1 MLRCPSAAQYEERN
15 IYEALVTRQRHGSLG
30 RYSPHTT
37 GAALG
42 SLVWGFQKH
51 QAPLTGHDGCVN
63 TLRWNPSG
71 TRLVSGSD
79 DCMLNLWDSRGVLLE
94 RLQTRHC
101 FNIFDAQFK
110 PHNENIIASCAAD
123 GGICL
128 TPVNARGAAGG
139 ATATG
144 GSIVWTARS
153 TMALKLSF
161 RPGEPEV
168 LLCSL
173 GDGSV
178 RIFDLRIAR
187 PLVAS
192 IPVVPDRGRALIV
205 AEFSPSGDLIATGAD
220 DTVRILDFRRC
231 SHSDNGQGQQRAI
244 QPIHAVRMKPLQRG
258 TSGVSGV
265 SWSKGGRLVL
275 ANFMGGDIV
284 LFDTIEAQK
293 LLLQKKPSRAAEGLE
308 VPGVPETPENGEV
321 MGPLGTTEVSVEE
334 GDIPTISAESSVRQ
348 RFHGRSNQ
356 RTFAK
361 GVAFLFDDRYV
372 VSGGDCGNLFIW
384 RTSDGQ
390 LLQRLKADG
399 SICNCVAPHPTLP
412 LVAAS
417 GIDDT
422 VKLFEVGG
430 FDRPPLVRR
439 TTPLSR
445 GCRLLNVVSAANALR
460 GTGTTPSCRSWLPK
474 VKRYMSQRLA
484 ALRALPSLGCCRC
497 RNPRQPSDSTFS

>member
-1 MLRCPSAAQYEERN
+1 MLHRPVAAQYEEHN
-15 IYEALVTRQRHGSLG
+15 IFEALVTRQRHGSLG
-30 RYSPHTT
+30 RYSPLTT

-42 SLVWGFQKH
+42 SLVWGFQRH
-51 QAPLTGHDGCVN
+51 RPPLVGHDGCVN
-63 TLRWNPSG
+63 TLKWNPSG

-79 DCMLNLWDSRGVLLE
+79 DCMLNLWDARGAMLQ

-110 PHNENIIASCAAD
+110 PHDEGVIASCAAD

-128 TPVNARGAAGG
+128 TPVNASGSSSH
-139 ATATG
+139 

-153 TMALKLSF
+153 IVALKLSF
-161 RPGEPEV
+161 RPCEPEV

-178 RIFDLRIAR
+178 RIFDLRIPR
-187 PLVAS
+187 PLITS

-231 SHSDNGQGQQRAI
+231 NDGRTRAA
-244 QPIHAVRMKPLQRG
+244 QPIRAVRLKPLQRG
-258 TSGVSGV
+258 TCGVSAV

-275 ANFMGGDIV
+275 ANYMGGDI
-284 LFDTIEAQK
+284 LMFDTIEAQNR
-293 LLLQKKPSRAAEGLE
+293 LLQKPIRSPETPP
-308 VPGVPETPENGEV
+308 VPGVPQQTDHRED
-321 MGPLGTTEVSVEE
+321 TTEVIVEE
-334 GDIPTISAESSVRQ
+334 GEIPTLSAESCVRQ

-361 GVAFLFDDRYV
+361 EVRFLFEDRYV

-384 RTSDGQ
+384 RTSDGT
-390 LLQRLKADG
+390 LLQRLRADG

-422 VKLFEVGG
+422 VKFFEVGG

-439 TTPLSR
+439 TPVNR
-445 GCRLLNVVSAANALR
+445 GRCLLNVVSAAGALR
-460 GTGTTPSCRSWLPK
+460 STGTSSSCRSWLPLLS
-474 VKRYMSQRLA
+474 RYMASRCAAMRLLLRCCPPRARPQQASQA
-484 ALRALPSLGCCRC
+484 PELP
-497 RNPRQPSDSTFS
+497 PA

>member
-1 MLRCPSAAQYEERN
+1 MLRSPAPAQYEERN
-15 IYEALVTRQRHGSLG
+15 ILEALVTRQRHGSLG

-51 QAPLTGHDGCVN
+51 NSPLHGHDGCVN
-63 TLRWNPSG
+63 TLKWNPSG

-79 DCMLNLWDSRGVLLE
+79 DCMLNLWDAHGAMIE
-94 RLQTRHC
+94 RLHTRHC

-110 PHNENIIASCAAD
+110 PHNEGIIASCAAD
-123 GGICL
+123 GGVCL
-128 TPVNARGAAGG
+128 THVNAAGG
-139 ATATG
+139 ASAG
-144 GSIVWTARS
+144 GNILWTARA

-161 RPGEPEV
+161 RPCEPEV
-168 LLCSL
+168 LMCSL

-187 PLVAS
+187 PHVSS
-192 IPVVPDRGRALIV
+192 IPVVPDTGKALIV
-205 AEFSPSGDLIATGAD
+205 AEFSPCGDLIATGAD
-220 DTVRILDFRRC
+220 DTVRIHDFRRC
-231 SHSDNGQGQQRAI
+231 SDSTDLQQRAS
-244 QPIHAVRMKPLQRG
+244 QPIHTVRMKPPQRG

-265 SWSKGGRLVL
+265 AWSRGGRLLL

-284 LFDTIEAQK
+284 MFDTMEALK
-293 LLLQKKPSRAAEGLE
+293 RLLQKPVRTTADATE
-308 VPGVPETPENGEV
+308 VPGVPEASEATEDTSTPV
-321 MGPLGTTEVSVEE
+321 V
-334 GDIPTISAESSVRQ
+334 SAESSVRQ

-361 GVAFLFDDRYV
+361 EVRFLFDDRYV

-384 RTSDGQ
+384 RTSDGT
-390 LLQRLKADG
+390 LLQRLRADG
-399 SICNCVAPHPTLP
+399 SICNCVAPHPSLP

-439 TTPLSR
+439 TPPQSR
-445 GCRLLNVVSAANALR
+445 GRCLLSVVGAASALR
-460 GTGTTPSCRSWLPK
+460 GSAGSSPCRSWMPML
-474 VKRYMSQRLA
+474 KRYLA
-484 ALRALPSLGCCRC
+484 RRMAAFRCPQCCR
-497 RNPRQPSDSTFS
+497 RRQQQQPQAELPAFA

>member
-1 MLRCPSAAQYEERN
+1 MSRNPAPVQYDERN
-15 IYEALVTRQRHGSLG
+15 IFEALVTRQRHGSLG

-51 QAPLTGHDGCVN
+51 LAPLKGHDGCVN
-63 TLRWNPSG
+63 TIRWNSLG

-79 DCMLNLWDSRGVLLE
+79 DCMLNLWDAHGVMLE
-94 RLQTRHC
+94 RLHTRHC

-110 PHNENIIASCAAD
+110 PHDEATIASCAAD

-128 TPVNARGAAGG
+128 THVNGSGG
-139 ATATG
+139 AHG
-144 GSIVWTARS
+144 GGRVVWTARS

-161 RPGEPEV
+161 WPAQPEV

-178 RIFDLRIAR
+178 RIFDLRASR
-187 PLVAS
+187 PLVSS

-205 AEFSPSGDLIATGAD
+205 AEFSPCGNLIATGAD

-231 SHSDNGQGQQRAI
+231 SRCTDGQQRGA
-244 QPIHAVRMKPLQRG
+244 QPIRAVRMKPLQRG
-258 TSGVSGV
+258 TCGVSGV

-275 ANFMGGDIV
+275 ANYLGGDIV
-284 LFDTIEAQK
+284 MFDTIEAQK
-293 LLLQKKPSRAAEGLE
+293 LLLQKPIRGADCPE
-308 VPGVPETPENGEV
+308 VPGVPEAPDHSEARGA
-321 MGPLGTTEVSVEE
+321 MGSSTEVLVEDS
-334 GDIPTISAESSVRQ
+334 DIPTVSAESSVRQ

-361 GVAFLFDDRYV
+361 EVRFLFDDRYV

-384 RTSDGQ
+384 RTSDGT
-390 LLQRLKADG
+390 LLQRLRADG
-399 SICNCVAPHPTLP
+399 SICNCVAPHPSLP

-422 VKLFEVGG
+422 VKFFEVGG

-439 TTPLSR
+439 TPALSR
-445 GCRLLNVVSAANALR
+445 SRRLLNVVGAAGALR
-460 GTGTTPSCRSWLPK
+460 GSGGPSSCRSWLPMF
-474 VKRYMSQRLA
+474 KRYVGHRLI
-484 ALRALPSLGCCRC
+484 ALSSLLRC
-497 RNPRQPSDSTFS
+497 RRRQPRPEAELSDIA